1 MSTLSFFISVAFMLM
16 TMMTASTNGQ
26 NMSSP
31 IANNKTCSEAELYL
45 CNIRDTP
52 GETCPAGL
60 VLENVRFRDITQFG
74 ALFVVLDSLP
84 IVLLFTLFVFFN
96 VNITATPRHS
106 FVFFYQI
113 VPVVLFEAA
122 DRISVFFR
130 SGGFLWGFVN
140 LNNPA
145 SSSLFSVSLPF
156 FALRYFRVLII
167 FLLIPVAVLIAKCAR
182 RCFASEDVQ
191 GRCDPCKSCVRKL
204 RKRFVPGGGILE
216 GVCSALLFG
225 YNVALQVSFAL
236 LFTSNCCCG
245 DIDQCPRFCQ
255 DMSLN
260 SIDYVP
266 YWVTSLVVLVMC
278 LVPPIAFFLYPVI
291 PTLWEKVFKQDCNRF
306 NYLIPVFDVF
316 QNPFKPR
323 LRFFA
328 GLYLAYRIILQAVV
342 AFVPNRSYRTLVISC
357 ILILILVTH
366 LLFRPMARRLHNYIE
381 SLMLVNLI
389 VVSAGTQWL
398 PLLTTVPDS
407 QGAVQFIIVL
417 LSVLTLLPFI
427 CGLLF
432 LLTRCI
438 IRCKKRHWKRKD
450 INFKSSN
457 VSLEHSLRV
466 DSDVV
471 NNQNYHSYGNLMDEN
486 GINSDPQTGSKL

>member
-1 MSTLSFFISVAFMLM
+1 MSTLSFFMSVAFMLV
-16 TMMTASTNGQ
+16 TMMIASTNGQ

-31 IANNKTCSEAELYL
+31 IASNKTCSEAELYL

-52 GETCPAGL
+52 EETCPVDL

-74 ALFVVLDSLP
+74 ALFVILDSLP
-84 IVLLFTLFVFFN
+84 IILLFTIMVFLN
-96 VNITATPRHS
+96 VNVAATPRHS

-113 VPVVLFEAA
+113 VPVVLFDAA

-156 FALRYFRVLII
+156 FVLRYFRVLII
-167 FLLIPVAVLIAKCAR
+167 ILLIPVAVVIAKCAR
-182 RCFASEDVQ
+182 RCFVSEDVR
-191 GRCDPCKSCVRKL
+191 GRCDSCKSCVRKL
-204 RKRFVPGGGILE
+204 RKRFAPGGGILE
-216 GVCSALLFG
+216 GVCSTLLFG

-245 DIDQCPRFCQ
+245 DIDRCPRFCQ
-255 DMSLN
+255 DISLESN
-260 SIDYVP
+260 DYVP
-266 YWVTSLVVLVMC
+266 YWVISTVVLVMC
-278 LVPPIAFFLYPVI
+278 LVPPVAFFLYPVV

-306 NYLIPVFDVF
+306 NYLLPVFNVF
-316 QNPFKPR
+316 QDSFKPR

-342 AFVPNRSYRTLVISC
+342 AFVPDRSYRTLVISC
-357 ILILILVTH
+357 ILIIILVIH

-389 VVSAGTQWL
+389 VMSAGTQWL
-398 PLLTTVPDS
+398 PLLTNSAPGS
-407 QGAVQFIIVL
+407 ESAVQFIIVL
-417 LSVLTLLPFI
+417 LTVLTLLPMI
-427 CGLLF
+427 CALLF

-450 INFKSSN
+450 INSSKE
-457 VSLEHSLRV
+457 SLEHPLRV
-466 DSDVV
+466 DGIVV
-471 NNQNYHSYGNLMDEN
+471 NNQNYHSYGHMVDEN